1 MERILGSLDR
11 RTFLSAGGA
20 FALSL
25 GGLSA
30 LGADVQ
36 ASSVTPERPVA
47 RLDPRRALKPLAVN
61 RVTVKVGAAKPFK
74 VLHVSDT
81 HFTFCDARDDA
92 RKQKLAASRIKGMR
106 RGEHYLD
113 EAFRLAA
120 DEGAVL
126 MHTGD
131 LIDFTSKANYD
142 AVVEHFAGRDSF
154 VCAGN
159 HEFVPYFW
167 ETDKEDAAYK
177 AKSYAATQA
186 NFPNDLTF
194 AARVVNGVNFVA
206 IDDVFYYTTERQAE
220 LFEREVAKGLPIV
233 LLCHV
238 PLYSP
243 ELFKVAFKKWR
254 TAAYLCG
261 VPDGMM
267 SRYRKRQV
275 EQQRA
280 DKTTMDFVSRLRSEP
295 LLKAILCG
303 HIHTTAFDRFSPTA
317 CSYVAGANFAGDAQM
332 VTFT

>member
-30 LGADVQ
+30 LGADAQ
-36 ASSVTPERPVA
+36 ASSVSPERPVA

-61 RVTVKVGAAKPFK
+61 RVTVKVGA
-74 VLHVSDT
+74 
-81 HFTFCDARDDA
+81 
-92 RKQKLAASRIKGMR
+92 AASRIKGMR

-267 SRYRKRQV
+267 SRYKKRQV

>member
-1 MERILGSLDR
+1 MNETAITLRQ
-11 RTFLSAGGA
+11 AWQYGGPLMWVLA
-20 FALSL
+20 
-25 GGLSA
+25 GLSVLA
-30 LGADVQ
+30 LAKILVLLVAQRRGAL
-36 ASSVTPERPVA
+36 AP
-47 RLDPRRALKPLAVN
+47 RALL
-61 RVTVKVGAAKPFK
+61 
-74 VLHVSDT
+74 L
-81 HFTFCDARDDA
+81 
-92 RKQKLAASRIKGMR
+92 
-106 RGEHYLD
+106 
-113 EAFRLAA
+113 
-120 DEGAVL
+120 
-126 MHTGD
+126 HTGD

-303 HIHTTAFDRFSPTA
+303 HIHTTASRRRWSLSHD
-317 CSYVAGANFAGDAQM
+317 G
-332 VTFT
+332 